1 MNNKHQKLIGLALA
15 ALLTSSYGICQNPTD
30 EAGVPAGPIPGVG
43 RPMPDNPGKQP
54 DAALQA
60 VLDETL
66 NKFIQ
71 CTYTDAETGKT
82 MEYNLFIPESYDD
95 KTAFPLILFMG
106 DASTARREVTV
117 PLTQGYG
124 GVIWATAAEQA
135 KHPCFIVVPQY
146 TTVTVNDNF
155 NTSYEV
161 EMTIRLVEYICSQY
175 TIDTKRLYTTGQSM
189 GGMMSMY
196 FNVAHPKFFAAS
208 LYAGCQWD
216 TTKMASFATDS
227 FIYAVAGGDE
237 RASGGMAALRKV
249 LEAEGK
255 QISSA
260 EWSAKLPE
268 EEQKA
273 NTLKLLSE
281 GNNVN
286 FIVLTKGSVLPEGYT
301 GHPGGEHMHSFD
313 YIYRLEAARDWIFR
327 QRLE

>member
-1 MNNKHQKLIGLALA
+1 MNKTYQKMIGLAMA

-30 EAGVPAGPIPGVG
+30 ETGAPTGPIPGVG
-43 RPMPDNPGKQP
+43 RPMPEMSWKKD
-54 DAALQA
+54 DARLQA
-60 VLDETL
+60 VLDETVH
-66 NKFIQ
+66 KFIQ
-71 CTYTDAETGKT
+71 CTYTDAQTGKT
-82 MEYNLFIPESYDD
+82 MEYNLYIPESYDD
-95 KTAFPLILFMG
+95 KTDYPLILFIG
-106 DASTARREVTV
+106 DASTAHREVTV

-146 TTVTVNDNF
+146 TTVTVNDKF
-155 NTSYEV
+155 ETSDEV
-161 EMTIRLVEYICSQY
+161 EMTIRLIDYICSQY

-196 FNVAHPKFFAAS
+196 FNVAHPKYFAAS

-216 TTKMASFATDS
+216 TSKMAGFATDS

-237 RASGGMAALRKV
+237 RASHGMAQLRQV

-286 FIVLTKGSVLPEGYT
+286 FIVLTKGSVMPEGS
-301 GHPGGEHMHSFD
+301 GNQPGGEHMHSFD
-313 YIYRLEAARDWIFR
+313 YIYKLEAARDWIFQ

>member
-1 MNNKHQKLIGLALA
+1 MNKTYQKMIGLAMA

-30 EAGVPAGPIPGVG
+30 EAGAPTGPIPGVG
-43 RPMPDNPGKQP
+43 RPMPEMPWKKD
-54 DAALQA
+54 DAQLQA
-60 VLDETL
+60 VLDETV

-71 CTYTDAETGKT
+71 CTYTDKETGKT
-82 MEYNLFIPESYDD
+82 MEYNFYIPESYDD
-95 KTAFPLILFMG
+95 KTDFPLILFIG
-106 DASTARREVTV
+106 DASTARKDVTA

-124 GVIWATAAEQA
+124 GVIWATATEQA

-146 TTVTVNDNF
+146 TTVTVNDDF
-155 NTSYEV
+155 ETTYEV
-161 EMTIRLVEYICSQY
+161 EMTIRLIDYICSQY

-196 FNVAHPKFFAAS
+196 FNVAHPKYFAAS

-216 TTKMASFATDS
+216 TSKMASFATDS
-227 FIYAVAGGDE
+227 FIYAVAGGDVK
-237 RASGGMAALRKV
+237 AGHGMAQLRQV

-286 FIVLTKGSVLPEGYT
+286 FIVLTKGSVMPEGSNE
-301 GHPGGEHMHSFD
+301 PGGAEHMHSFD
-313 YIYRLEAARDWIFR
+313 YIYQLEAARDWIFQ